1 MSCITINNAFFLYY
15 FLEETIMKM
24 KPITLVVAG
33 MAAATLLSAP
43 SFAAKVSL
51 SDTAMDGISG
61 MANNTY
67 TFSSDSTATVN
78 LSSDAS
84 ANIQFDWY
92 QWTDSH
98 ASDNSSNKGANDQSG
113 SASQVQQSI
122 QGSTNA
128 LIWGSAGQNFLS
140 NTGATGGT
148 GIGNDQ
154 VNMSYGV
161 FAAGGF

>member
-33 MAAATLLSAP
+33 IAAATLLSAP
-43 SFAAKVSL
+43 SFAAKVSM
-51 SDTAMDGISG
+51 SDTALDGVTG
-61 MANNTY
+61 MANNDY
-67 TFSSDSTATVN
+67 TFSSDSTATLN

-92 QWTDSH
+92 QWTDDHS
-98 ASDNSSNKGANDQSG
+98 ADTSSNKGANDQSC

-122 QGSTNA
+122 TGSANA
-128 LIWGSAGQNFLS
+128 LIWGSAGQNVLT
-140 NTGATGGT
+140 NTTATTINGV
-148 GIGNDQ
+148 GNDQ